1 VIFDEMNG
9 NIDCAL
15 MKRLRGDDVLESR
28 KQHSSKMDTQ
38 TITAT
43 MLLVGNEPPQCPKA
57 DKALSD
63 SMIAYHMPAKGV
75 HGAPDADPKQ
85 MQFRIDPNILE
96 KFKGT
101 GMQVAMV
108 RELSQHLRAYIA
120 RGHKHP
126 DGESEFDFTG
136 YLLNEENKTIEDHV
150 WSVVTK
156 EGATSSDVIKNSE
169 LFDAVR
175 SGGYMQSKTKFT
187 RDTRFLRNDPQIGVV
202 HHSKQ
207 NVYRGLKWANTAAT
221 FGGSDPFDKQ
231 F

>member
-1 VIFDEMNG
+1 MSWPQYMQGKRLVIFDEMNG

-85 MQFRIDPNILE
+85 MHSGSTPTSSTNS
-96 KFKGT
+96 K
-101 GMQVAMV
+101 A
-108 RELSQHLRAYIA
+108 RACRSRWCA
-120 RGHKHP
+120 SCR
-126 DGESEFDFTG
+126 STC
-136 YLLNEENKTIEDHV
+136 V
-150 WSVVTK
+150 
-156 EGATSSDVIKNSE
+156 ATS
-169 LFDAVR
+169 
-175 SGGYMQSKTKFT
+175 
-187 RDTRFLRNDPQIGVV
+187 
-202 HHSKQ
+202 H
-207 NVYRGLKWANTAAT
+207 AAT
-221 FGGSDPFDKQ
+221 STPTRRGSSTSRGTC
-231 F
+231 

>member
-1 VIFDEMNG
+1 
-9 NIDCAL
+9 
-15 MKRLRGDDVLESR
+15 
-28 KQHSSKMDTQ
+28 
-38 TITAT
+38 
-43 MLLVGNEPPQCPKA
+43 
-57 DKALSD
+57 
-63 SMIAYHMPAKGV
+63 MPAKGV

-108 RELSQHLRAYIA
+108 RELSKHLRSYIE

-126 DGESEFDFTG
+126 DEESEFDFTG

-156 EGATSSDVIKNSE
+156 EGATADDHIKNSE

-187 RDTRFLRNDPQIGVV
+187 RDTRFLRNNPQIGVV
-202 HHSKQ
+202 KHGSQ
-207 NVYRGLKWANTAAT
+207 YVYRGLKWLNTST
-221 FGGSDPFDKQ
+221 TMFNLQQ
-231 F
+231 FN